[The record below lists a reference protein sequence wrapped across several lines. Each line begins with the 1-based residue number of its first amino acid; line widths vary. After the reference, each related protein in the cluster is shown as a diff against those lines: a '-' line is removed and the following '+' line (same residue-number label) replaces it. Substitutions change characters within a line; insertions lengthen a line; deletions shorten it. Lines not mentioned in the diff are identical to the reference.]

1 MITVQQFTFNPVQEN
16 TYLLCHQNGKAILI
30 DPGCYYVAEQDL
42 LKKFINDNNL
52 TITQLVNTHCHL
64 DHVFG
69 NKWAAETF
77 NLELYIHP
85 LEEKLLE
92 YAPTSGLQWG
102 LSFENYNGKLNFL
115 NEGDKLML
123 EDELIEILHTPGHSP
138 GSISFYN
145 KNHNVLISGD
155 VLFKESIGRTDLPL
169 GDYDTLIKSIQ
180 EKLFVLPDITRV
192 YSGHGPQTTIGY
204 EKMNNQ
210 FVKI

>member
-1 MITVQQFTFNPVQEN
+1 
-16 TYLLCHQNGKAILI
+16 
-30 DPGCYYVAEQDL
+30 L

-145 KNHNVLISGD
+145 K
-155 VLFKESIGRTDLPL
+155 
-169 GDYDTLIKSIQ
+169 KSQ
-180 EKLFVLPDITRV
+180 CFNKW
-192 YSGHGPQTTIGY
+192 
-204 EKMNNQ
+204 
-210 FVKI
+210 